1 MANTIFLALFPAVF
15 GVALGWIAARMG
27 YLKRD
32 YAPAFGAF
40 VIKFAL
46 PFALLAGMTEMPI
59 ADMPSSRYILCLV
72 GGFVGIY
79 AVAVILGRSLFKND
93 LASSALQGL
102 VCAFPS
108 MAFSGVPILTSVVG
122 SRSVIPII
130 VGNLVTSF
138 ILIPLTLVLVE
149 IGLKSKDDGASAS
162 PFDLLRKSIVHS
174 IKEPIVWLPVLGGII
189 RFSGIPFPKA
199 FLDTAVLIGNA
210 SAGVGLFVV
219 GLMLYGTKLELST
232 EVVTNTVL
240 KNIAQPL
247 LIAGMVPLCGLAAV
261 SHSRELILT
270 GAIPVASTSSILALR
285 YQRYVPQATAA
296 IVASTVFSVVTIALA
311 IVITR

>member
-46 PFALLAGMTEMPI
+46 PFALLAGMIDMPL
-59 ADMPSSRYILCLV
+59 ADMPSSGYIICLV

-79 AVAVILGRSLFKND
+79 AVAVMLGRSLFKND

-102 VCAFPS
+102 LCAFPS

-149 IGLKSKDDGASAS
+149 IGLKSKDGASAS

-189 RFSGIPFPKA
+189 RFSGVAFPKA

-219 GLMLYGTKLELST
+219 GLMLYGTNIVLSR
-232 EVVTNTVL
+232 EVVANTVL

-247 LIAGMVPLCGLAAV
+247 LIAGLVPLCGLAAV

-285 YQRYVPQATAA
+285 YQKYVPQATAA

-311 IVITR
+311 IMITR